1 MIRYIKENP
10 HCHKCEHCEN
20 KHLIDDLNGKLDK
33 YFCTLSYRIA
43 KHISD
48 LDIHVT
54 KEKKDYWDAKAEQS
68 SVDALDDNIKN
79 TLDELN
85 QFKDAFGDLDDF
97 VKKGNLDGFAT
108 NDFVKTYVKSVIN
121 GYATK
126 EYVNNQISK
135 YFDKSNYYTKSQVD
149 SLLNKNYSDYS
160 ITSLDYADGVLTIK
174 QNNIE
179 NTKSVNIGT
188 SNGNVPGGGSI
199 SQEAFDDMLKA
210 SKTIHTLNINNK
222 SYNPVVSDVNMM
234 ITGGGISE
242 GGGYYKPYFKNTT
255 YYDSFPRSEMPT
267 DGSAPKSDS
276 GWFDQQKNP
285 NSGQYTWMT
294 QVFIDAAGNYGSYMD
309 AIRITGKGSTGQT
322 FNGSPLRIVDE
333 WVRNKKYYDG
343 KRDAENGI
351 FYQDVVSYNNMYYV
365 CTNTDSG
372 EENHWALPPDRAEY
386 WSKFTVAENF
396 VADKIIANQEYV
408 KELSSEEVVIMD
420 NDAIV
425 AGMTSSKSID
435 SKSDLNGKVVKKGD
449 VRIWAGKMQTN
460 RDLTTA
466 YTTIDSNGSIVMQ
479 NIQQGKSI
487 KLNPQECSF
496 KIIGPV
502 RITDESYTN
511 GTYIPS
517 SDERIELANFEYT
530 VDPDTLSSAIKLVMN
545 GTGRIT
551 IDPNERE
558 VYIDGG
564 QGGTGGTSIGYEKID
579 IRDDNGDLY
588 ISLDGTDIA
597 GRDFVTLTS
606 RYNKKGLHLY
616 RGTEKYIN
624 NIIYTLEGLP
634 TTDPHIEG
642 ALWIDNDRTL
652 KVSSRVVE
660 S

>member
-79 TLDELN
+79 ALDELN
-85 QFKDAFGDLDDF
+85 QFKDAFGDLNDF
-97 VKKGNLDGFAT
+97 VKRGDLEGFAT
-108 NDFVKTYVKSVIN
+108 NDFVKTYVESVIK

-126 EYVNNQISK
+126 EYVNNQIK
-135 YFDKSNYYTKSQVD
+135 NWFDKSNYYTKSQVD
-149 SLLNKNYSDYS
+149 SLLNKSYSDYS
-160 ITSLDYADGVLTIK
+160 ITSLDYANGILTIK
-174 QNNIE
+174 QNNIG

-188 SNGNVPGGGSI
+188 SGDVPGGGSI

-222 SYNPVVSDVNMM
+222 SYNPVVSDVNMT

-276 GWFDQQKNP
+276 GWSEQQKNP

-294 QVFIDAAGNYGSYMD
+294 YVFIDAAGNYGSYMD
-309 AIRITGKGSTGQT
+309 AIRITGEGSTGQT
-322 FNGSPLRIVDE
+322 FNGSPLRIVGE
-333 WVRNKKYYDG
+333 WVRGKKYYDG
-343 KRDAENGI
+343 RRDAENCI
-351 FYQDVVSYNNMYYV
+351 FYQDVVLYNNMYYV
-365 CTNTDSG
+365 CTDTDSG
-372 EENHWALPPDRAEY
+372 EENHWALLPDRAEY
-386 WSKFTVAENF
+386 WGKFTVTENF
-396 VADKIIANQEYV
+396 VADKIIANQAYI
-408 KELSSEEVVIMD
+408 KELSSEEVVVMD

-425 AGMTSSKSID
+425 AGMTSSKAVD
-435 SKSDLNGKVVKKGD
+435 SKSDLNGKVTNKGD

-460 RDLTTA
+460 GDLTTA

-502 RITDESYTN
+502 SVVDSS
-511 GTYIPS
+511 YIPS
-517 SDERIELANFEYT
+517 SDERIELVNFEYD
-530 VDPDTLSSAIKLVMN
+530 VDGDTRNSTIRLVMKSEN
-545 GTGRIT
+545 GRIT
-551 IDPNERE
+551 IDPGAKEI
-558 VYIDGG
+558 YIYGG
-564 QGGTGGTSIGYEKID
+564 QDGIQSTMIGDESILM
-579 IRDDNGDLY
+579 RDSNDDLY
-588 ISLDGTDIA
+588 IGLDGTDIA
-597 GRDFVTLTS
+597 GSDFVTLTS
-606 RYNKKGLHLY
+606 RYNKKGLHLC

-642 ALWIDNDRTL
+642 ALWVDNDRTL
-652 KVSSRVVE
+652 KVSSRVVG

>member
-48 LDIHVT
+48 LDIHIT

-79 TLDELN
+79 TLEELN
-85 QFKDAFGDLDDF
+85 QFKDALGDINNF
-97 VKKGNLDGFAT
+97 VKSEDLDGFVT
-108 NDFVKTYVKSVIN
+108 KDFVETYVESAIN

-160 ITSLDYADGVLTIK
+160 ITSLDYADGILTIK
-174 QNNIE
+174 QDNIG

-222 SYNPVVSDVNMM
+222 SYNPVVSDVNMT

-276 GWFDQQKNP
+276 GWSDQQKNP

-294 QVFIDAAGNYGSYMD
+294 QVFIDAAGNYGSYMN
-309 AIRITGKGSTGQT
+309 AIRLTGEGSTGQT
-322 FNGSPLRIVDE
+322 FNGSPLRIVGE
-333 WVRNKKYYDG
+333 WVRGKKYYDG
-343 KRDAENGI
+343 RRDAENGI
-351 FYQDVVSYNNMYYV
+351 FYQDVVLYNNMYYV

-372 EENHWALPPDRAEY
+372 EENHWALLPDRAEY
-386 WSKFTVAENF
+386 WGKFTVTENF
-396 VADKIIANQEYV
+396 VADKIIANQAHI

-425 AGMTSSKSID
+425 AGMTSSKAVD
-435 SKSDLNGKVVKKGD
+435 SKSDLNGKVTNKGD
-449 VRIWAGKMQTN
+449 VRIWAGKMQTD

-502 RITDESYTN
+502 RVTDDSYVN

-530 VDPDTLSSAIKLVMN
+530 IDPDTLYSAIRLVMDSGN
-545 GTGRIT
+545 GRIT
-551 IDPNERE
+551 IDPSDKEIY
-558 VYIDGG
+558 VYNSKNGNGGSSIRSESIDM
-564 QGGTGGTSIGYEKID
+564 YD
-579 IRDDNGDLY
+579 ADGDLY
-588 ISLDGTDIA
+588 TSFNGIDIA

-634 TTDPHIEG
+634 TDDPKING
-642 ALWIDNDRTL
+642 ALYRDQAGNL
-652 KVSSRVVE
+652 KISLG
-660 S
+660 